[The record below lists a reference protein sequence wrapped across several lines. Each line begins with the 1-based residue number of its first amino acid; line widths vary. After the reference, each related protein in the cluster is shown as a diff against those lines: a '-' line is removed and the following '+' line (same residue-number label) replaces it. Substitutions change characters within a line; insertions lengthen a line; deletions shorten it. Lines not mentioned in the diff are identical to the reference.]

1 MAAPSATTSAAGE
14 HGALRL
20 LLVEDDTGIGRML
33 ERGLAAEGYRVDWV
47 RDLASATEAARGEV
61 HDLVVLDRML
71 PDGDGAAFCRALRR
85 FGSRAPVCM
94 LTARD
99 TLEDKLAGFD
109 AGADDYLTKP
119 FELDELLARLAALAR
134 RVPEQRLEPV
144 LDREGRTLLLGPERV
159 RFTPRE
165 WPLLVHL
172 FDRPGETVSRKEL
185 IEEAW
190 QRDGDVTENSVDVYV
205 GYLRRKLGAAN
216 VPLRIETVRGEGY
229 VLTR

>member
-1 MAAPSATTSAAGE
+1 MIETTGSDRSG
-14 HGALRL
+14 GALRL
-20 LLVEDDTGIGRML
+20 LLVEDDTGIGRLL
-33 ERGLAAEGYRVDWV
+33 ERGLAAEGYDVDWV
-47 RDLASATEAARGEV
+47 RDLQGATAAARTLL

-134 RVPEQRLEPV
+134 RVPERKIAPV
-144 LDREGRTLLLGPERV
+144 LDREGRALLLGPDRV

-172 FDRPGETVSRKEL
+172 FDRQGQTVSRRAL

-190 QRDGDVTENSVDVYV
+190 QLGGEVTENSIDVYI
-205 GYLRRKLGAAN
+205 GYLRRKLTAAN
-216 VPLRIETVRGEGY
+216 APLRIDTVRGEGF
-229 VLTR
+229 VLTL